1 MSKKKKIIYLIILI
15 IGIIVLSYPFVS
27 NYVKQKNQTDIISQ
41 YEEEITNLSNDDIK
55 KIRQEA
61 EDYNNRLS
69 GNTQNVSSNKSY
81 VDLLNIGDV
90 IGYVII
96 PKIDVK
102 LPIYHGTQ
110 EEVLQK
116 GVGHLET
123 SSLPIGGKST
133 HSVLTGHRGLPSS
146 KLFTDLDKIEIGD
159 VFFINVLGEY
169 ISYRVYDI
177 SVVLP
182 SDTSLLSIEKDKDLC
197 TLITCTPY
205 MINSHRLLVRG
216 ERSDDTYSEEQKY
229 DKEEVTTTTS
239 LNEKDGYLP
248 IIENTNQFIII
259 YFAAFGIFVSI
270 IYLIYYTFNII
281 NLIKN
286 SKEIEE
292 MLNDNNTPI
301 MIDEENG
308 VEEITESQRS
318 FTPVEEKEAMDF
330 VEESNNHERIIPN
343 SHQYE
348 EPIGPMPLITEEK
361 EQTEVET
368 EETDAHEIS
377 PSDVTETEEDFINT
391 KEDETPK
398 HFNTLDTIT
407 PETDEDISEKNKENP
422 VTHARVQEYEY
433 KEKVP
438 FNVVEVLKNNK
449 KTIINAALI
458 SSAIVGLY
466 ILFKRKNKK

>member
-27 NYVKQKNQTDIISQ
+27 NYVKQRNQTDIISQ
-41 YEEEITNLSNDDIK
+41 YEEEITNLSNDDIEK
-55 KIRQEA
+55 LRQEA

-69 GNTQNVSSNKSY
+69 GDTQNVFSNKSY

-182 SDTSLLSIEKDKDLC
+182 SDTSLLNIEKDKDLC

-216 ERSDDTYSEEQKY
+216 ERSDDTYSEKQKY
-229 DKEEVTTTTS
+229 DKEKVTTTTS

-270 IYLIYYTFNII
+270 IYFIYYTFNII

-286 SKEIEE
+286 SKEIKE

-301 MIDEENG
+301 MIDEKNG
-308 VEEITESQRS
+308 VEEIPEPQCS
-318 FTPVEEKEAMDF
+318 FTSVEEKEAMDF
-330 VEESNNHERIIPN
+330 VEKPNHERIIPN
-343 SHQYE
+343 SHQYD

-368 EETDAHEIS
+368 EKTDTTEIS
-377 PSDVTETEEDFINT
+377 SSNVIKTEEDTTNT
-391 KEDETPK
+391 KEDETSES
-398 HFNTLDTIT
+398 FNTFDAAL
-407 PETDEDISEKNKENP
+407 PEIDEDISEEHKDNP

-466 ILFKRKNKK
+466 IFFKRKNKK